1 MVLVTVVTHYDPPTY
16 WNWRWMFGSMETFK
30 IDRESLE
37 KSLKTSCFHLLPQ
50 KRMIGKEMN

>member
-1 MVLVTVVTHYDPPTY
+1 MILLRIGIGDGC
-16 WNWRWMFGSMETFK
+16 FGFVETFK
-30 IDRESLE
+30 IDGESLE